1 MQLLQM
7 FHTSRLIFFSGLSRL
22 RGLQLVT
29 IALTICVLAPLSACS
44 QAEDGS
50 RSNRRA
56 IAQSQAIAADFLRT
70 ELALSP
76 ETASRL
82 GLERTLGPTAAY
94 ALDNHSQAGF
104 ERRRL
109 VRIELLQ
116 RLTSRPRLPDEHVL
130 TRDMTV
136 CESALRNLIELEQLG
151 YGRFSYSELRPYAID
166 PFSGI
171 WADGPAL
178 LAYRQSITRADQA
191 RAYLARLQSLS
202 AALHDTRRRLLADQ
216 ASGILLPR
224 ALAVETQARLT
235 DLLAT
240 DQGGLPQIAETF
252 RALTRDLTGFEPGE
266 RMQLVNAVETE
277 ISQNLRPA
285 YRALI
290 EAVELAARDGADR
303 AGLWAQPRG
312 QDVFAG
318 ILTASLGERLN
329 TDRLHA
335 RQVQAVAL
343 RYAELQNELTSP
355 NEGETSTPPR
365 PETLSDQLAWF
376 RALNI
381 ASSTSEVAL
390 SPVRS
395 ELATLARLA
404 PASVWQRLER
414 QADTE
419 AQAMALTRFQ
429 SILQSAPY
437 RDWASEEAGLLAPH
451 RLLVEYPAITA
462 GWRLYVWQ
470 QSQPSQGAQRNP
482 LSHIEQVRIG
492 LIQDSLAVMDTGLHL
507 DRWTLEEAAD
517 FLSTQTGL
525 DPDMSEQLA
534 LSIAARP
541 GHHSAIMVA
550 VHRIEAL
557 SERAQA
563 VLGANYNELEF
574 QRVLIQ
580 PGPRPLP
587 MIESDI
593 EAWYGAQLARPSGR

>member
-1 MQLLQM
+1 M
-7 FHTSRLIFFSGLSRL
+7 
-22 RGLQLVT
+22 T
-29 IALTICVLAPLSACS
+29 IALSVCLLAPLSACS
-44 QAEDGS
+44 QSDDGS
-50 RSNRRA
+50 RSTRRA

-130 TRDMTV
+130 TRDLRV
-136 CESALRNLIELEQLG
+136 CETALRNLIELEQLG
-151 YGRFSYSELRPYAID
+151 YGRFSYAELRPYAID
-166 PFSGI
+166 PYSGI

-191 RAYLARLQSLS
+191 RAYLARLHSLS

-224 ALAVETQARLT
+224 ALAAETQARLT
-235 DLLAT
+235 NLLAA
-240 DQGGLPQIAETF
+240 DQGGLLQIAETF
-252 RALTRDLTGFEPGE
+252 RALTRDLEAFEPGE
-266 RMQLVNAVETE
+266 RLRLVNAVEAEITE
-277 ISQNLRPA
+277 NLRPA
-285 YRALI
+285 YRDLL
-290 EAVELAARDGADR
+290 EAVQIATIDGADQ

-318 ILTASLGERLN
+318 ILTASLGEPLN
-329 TDRLHA
+329 TDRLHT
-335 RQVQAVAL
+335 RYLEAVAL
-343 RYAELQNELTSP
+343 RYAELQSLLTAP
-355 NEGETSTPPR
+355 MDDDTGSTPR
-365 PETLSDQLAWF
+365 PDTLSAQLVWF
-376 RALNI
+376 RAQNM
-381 ASSTSEVAL
+381 AL
-390 SPVRS
+390 SASDVVPVPTRPD
-395 ELATLARLA
+395 LATLARLA
-404 PASVWQRLER
+404 PASVWQRLQR
-414 QADTE
+414 QAETE
-419 AQAMALTRFQ
+419 EQATALARFQ
-429 SILQSAPY
+429 SILQSTPY
-437 RDWASEEAGLLAPH
+437 QDWTSEEAGSLAPH
-451 RLLVEYPAITA
+451 RSLIEYPAILA
-462 GWRLYVWQ
+462 AWRLYIWK
-470 QSQPSQGAQRNP
+470 QSQPSQSVEANP
-482 LSHIEQVRIG
+482 LGQIEKVRIE
-492 LIQDSLAVMDTGLHL
+492 LIQDSLAAMDTGLHL
-507 DRWTLEEAAD
+507 DRWTLDEAAD
-517 FLSTQTGL
+517 FLSSQTGL
-525 DPDMSEQLA
+525 DPDLSSQLA
-534 LSIAARP
+534 LTIAARP

-557 SERAQA
+557 AERAKA

-593 EAWYGAQLARPSGR
+593 EAWYGAQLARARRR